1 MKDYYICRYNMNATH
16 SFSGRESAHGHTFHI
31 SVYVERKSCEDL
43 ENDTTDMK
51 IGSIDRLVKSFLHQY
66 EGRYLNDMEPFS
78 ENGASVEDI
87 GDFFYDQLAGL
98 IDKTEFKLNRLDI
111 AENPLFVYEVGDVAF
126 HANNNREVIL

>member
-16 SFSGRESAHGHTFHI
+16 SFSGRESAQGHTFHI

-51 IGSIDRLVKSFLHQY
+51 IGSIDRLVESFLHQY